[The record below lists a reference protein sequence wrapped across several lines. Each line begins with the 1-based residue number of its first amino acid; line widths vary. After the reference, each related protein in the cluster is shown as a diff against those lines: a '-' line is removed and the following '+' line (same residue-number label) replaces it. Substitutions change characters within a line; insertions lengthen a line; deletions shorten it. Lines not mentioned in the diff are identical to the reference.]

1 MSTPPLYRLALTAF
15 QDARERLDENLAS
28 VSHSGKALV
37 STMEAA
43 YWANALDL
51 RLRDDDPSYN
61 RLNGDGPELMR
72 ALRFVRNRAAHQLP
86 LVVEPTGGIRAPLTF
101 PLTVSPIVI
110 RWVSAASLPLPVE
123 ERHRNLKGE
132 ALYVKCIEGREVRD
146 VLKDVGGWLSTE
158 QSRPGSLLN

>member
-15 QDARERLDENLAS
+15 QDARERLDESLAS

-61 RLNGDGPELMR
+61 RLNGDGPDLMR

-110 RWVSAASLPLPVE
+110 RWVSAASLPPAD
-123 ERHRNLKGE
+123 ERHRSPKGE
-132 ALYVKCIEGREVRD
+132 ALYVKWIEGREVREVLED
-146 VLKDVGGWLSTE
+146 VWRWLSTE
-158 QSRPGSLLN
+158 HSRPGSLLN

>member
-15 QDARERLDENLAS
+15 QDARERLDESLAS

-51 RLRDDDPSYN
+51 RLRNDDPSYN
-61 RLNGDGPELMR
+61 RLNGDGPDLMR

-101 PLTVSPIVI
+101 PLTVAPIVI
-110 RWVSAASLPLPVE
+110 RWVCAASLPPAD
-123 ERHRNLKGE
+123 ERHKSPKGE
-132 ALYVKCIEGREVRD
+132 ALYAKWIEGREVRV
-146 VLKDVGGWLSTE
+146 VLEDVGRWLSTE
-158 QSRPGSLLN
+158 QSRPGSLLS